1 MHLLWNIGG
10 ISTTVAS
17 VVCIV
22 WLPLLTAPSPEEK
35 KRMVFL
41 LMVFAAASLG
51 ASLCP
56 LIDLAI
62 KFNPSSTILLI
73 AFEGTALAYCG
84 YLAAAEY
91 LSKPRSEYVI
101 ENLYRYGLYF
111 MVLAMLGC
119 FAEDSFAV
127 RKRLLLGG
135 TLHWNLLNLGCDLFG
150 IVFLFHVMDWNEGRR
165 KITEKKKKAAAEK
178 ISGSTGGALC
188 T

>member
-41 LMVFAAASLG
+41 LKVFAAASLG

-111 MVLAMLGC
+111 MVLAMVGC

-135 TLHWNLLNLGCDLFG
+135 SLHRNLLIAGCDLLG
-150 IVFLFHVMDWNEGRR
+150 ILFLFQAIIWNEG
-165 KITEKKKKAAAEK
+165 KGLEKKKKAAAEK
-178 ISGSTGGALC
+178 INGSTGGALC

>member
-22 WLPLLTAPSPEEK
+22 WLPLLTTPSPEEK

-51 ASLCP
+51 ASLGP

-62 KFNPSSTILLI
+62 KINPSSTNLLI

-84 YLAAAEY
+84 YLAAAEF
-91 LSKPRSEYVI
+91 LSKPGSEYVI
-101 ENLYRYGLYF
+101 ENLYRHGLNF

-127 RKRLLLGG
+127 TKRLPLAGS
-135 TLHWNLLNLGCDLFG
+135 LHRNFLILGCDLLG
-150 IVFLFHVMDWNEGRR
+150 ILFLLHAIKWNNGR
-165 KITEKKKKAAAEK
+165 IMEKKKKAAAEK
-178 ISGSTGGALC
+178 IGASTGGALC

>member
-17 VVCIV
+17 VACII
-22 WLPLLTAPSPEEK
+22 WLPLLTTPSPEEK

-62 KFNPSSTILLI
+62 KINPSSSILLI

-111 MVLAMLGC
+111 MVVAMLGC
-119 FAEDSFAV
+119 FAEDSFTA
-127 RKRLLLGG
+127 RKSLFRGG
-135 TLHWNLLNLGCDLFG
+135 SLHWNLVILGLDMLG
-150 IVFLFHVMDWNEGRR
+150 ILFLFQLISWNEGRGL
-165 KITEKKKKAAAEK
+165 EKKKKAAAEK
-178 ISGSTGGALC
+178 ICGSTGGALC